1 MISLLTKGYMTH
13 NKRFI
18 TINGKMETNPL
29 YDPTILVA
37 SLEKTRRELKDM
49 ISGNTRFHVDEFS
62 DVIDDYIPFIPDWN
76 PIEIL

>member
-1 MISLLTKGYMTH
+1 MLMIPLLTKGYMMH

-49 ISGNTRFHVDEFS
+49 ISGNTKFHIDEFS
-62 DVIDDYIPFIPDWN
+62 IDIPIISDWN
-76 PIEIL
+76 LIEIIL